1 MNKNTI
7 ISAVVTGLLN
17 NRKQITRTIGN
28 ILVTV
33 VRAVADEHLKDAH
46 DNNKY
51 YRDIVRGE

>member
-33 VRAVADEHLKDAH
+33 VRAVADEHLKDAR
-46 DNNKY
+46 DGNKY
-51 YRDIVRGE
+51 YRDIARGE